1 MAIARIGIGSNVGD
15 AAGNVENA
23 LAALTSLGSVI
34 ARSSLY
40 RTRAWG
46 VTKQPDFVNAAAL
59 LDTWLEPRELLV
71 SLKGIEVEL
80 GRVASYRWGPRA
92 IDLDVLAYDDLVL
105 DEPDLIIPH
114 ARLLERAFAL
124 GPLAEIEPAFEA
136 AYLLLSEAERA
147 SIERIGPAP
156 ARRPGAVDWDQT
168 LERVRGAA
176 AFCASGGLVR
186 LRIEEDELRIDVRR
200 GPRGETPAARPEFAP
215 AHANSAGSVTNGL
228 VEHESG
234 GTAASLLKAEFVG
247 IVRLARPT
255 VSEGAL
261 VDEDRALAYV
271 EALGIRNPIRSAG
284 PGRVA
289 RIFISDGQPVEY
301 GQALFAIE
309 EV

>member
-1 MAIARIGIGSNVGD
+1 MAIARIGIGSNVGN
-15 AAGNVENA
+15 AIRNVENA
-23 LAALTSLGSVI
+23 FAALTSLGTLTG
-34 ARSSLY
+34 RSSLF

-46 VTKQPDFVNAAAL
+46 EPRQTDFVNAAAL

-71 SLKGIEVEL
+71 RLKGIEVEL
-80 GRVASYRWGPRA
+80 GRVATYRWGPRV
-92 IDLDVLAYDDLVL
+92 IDLDILAYDDVVL
-105 DEPDLIIPH
+105 DEPDLVIPH

-136 AYLLLSEAERA
+136 AYRRLPDAERA

-156 ARRPGAVDWDQT
+156 ARRPGVVDWDQT

-176 AFCASGGLVR
+176 AFCASSGLVR
-186 LRIEEDELRIDVRR
+186 FRIEEDELEIDVRR
-200 GPRGETPAARPEFAP
+200 APRVEPPDDPLEFAP
-215 AHANSAGSVTNGL
+215 ANANGASSLTNGATS
-228 VEHESG
+228 HEGKPAS
-234 GTAASLLKAEFVG
+234 SLLKAEFVG

-289 RIFISDGQPVEY
+289 RVFVSDGQPVEY
-301 GQALFAIE
+301 GQPLFAIE
-309 EV
+309 EA